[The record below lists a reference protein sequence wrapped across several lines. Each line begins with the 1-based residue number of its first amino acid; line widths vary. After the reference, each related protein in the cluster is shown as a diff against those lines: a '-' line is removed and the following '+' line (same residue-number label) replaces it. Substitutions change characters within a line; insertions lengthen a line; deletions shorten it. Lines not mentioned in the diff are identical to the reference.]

1 MHISEISPTE
11 YASAFGQT
19 GHVFNS
25 VAFSEL
31 NRSKASALHYLA
43 FCDTKTR
50 FGLILGERGDGL
62 YSPFSAPF
70 GGFEQNGRQRLEKM
84 EEAVIELKAYAAGGK
99 ARPGKAVHI
108 TLPPPI
114 YGGSEPAKWA
124 NVMQRHGTLEH
135 IDLNYHFDL
144 TQTTRYEDVAERNA
158 RKNLHRALREDF
170 GFTRLDSTSGD
181 DIERAYRIIK
191 ANREEHGYPLRMS
204 LQAVKDT
211 ARTLHAD
218 FFAMTLKGKDVAA
231 AQVFHVAKDVAQ
243 VIYWGDLHAYS
254 HLRTMNRLAYEMFSY
269 YHGQGLR
276 ILDIGPST
284 VNGVPNHGLCSFK
297 ESIGCL
303 ATPKFSFTI

>member
-84 EEAVIELKAYAAGGK
+84 EEAITELKAYAAGGQG
-99 ARPGKAVHI
+99 RPGKAVHI

-135 IDLNYHFDL
+135 PDLNYPYDL
-144 TQTTRYEDVAERNA
+144 PQTARYEDVAGRSA
-158 RKNLHRALREDF
+158 RKNLHRTLREDF
-170 GFTRLDSTSGD
+170 AFTRLDGTNED
-181 DIERAYRIIK
+181 DIERAYSIIK

-211 ARTLHAD
+211 ARTLRAD
-218 FFAMTLKGKDVAA
+218 FFVMTYGGDDVAA
-231 AQVFHVAKDVAQ
+231 AQVFHVARGVAQ
-243 VIYWGDLHAYS
+243 VVYWGDLHAYS

-303 ATPKFSFTI
+303 ATPKFSFMI